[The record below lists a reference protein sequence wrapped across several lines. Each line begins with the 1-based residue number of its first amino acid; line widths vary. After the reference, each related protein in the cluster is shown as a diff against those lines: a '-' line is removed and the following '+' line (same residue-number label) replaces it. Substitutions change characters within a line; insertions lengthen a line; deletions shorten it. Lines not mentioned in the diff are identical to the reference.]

1 VENEFP
7 RMYQVLKTHLPE
19 QKTEHQLRVKLDNVS
34 QQKDF
39 MEKVH
44 SRLTA
49 YLKEHLKNSL
59 IKLEVEV
66 VEELSNQ
73 QLVYTTTDKYN
84 YLAEKNELL
93 HKLKQN
99 FNLDFE

>member
-1 VENEFP
+1 
-7 RMYQVLKTHLPE
+7 MYQVLKTHLPE
-19 QKTEHQLRVKLDNVS
+19 KKSEHQLRVRLDNVS

-49 YLKEHLKNSL
+49 YLKKQLKNSSIVL
-59 IKLEVEV
+59 DVEV

-73 QLVYTTTDKYN
+73 QLVYTAADKYN

>member
-1 VENEFP
+1 
-7 RMYQVLKTHLPE
+7 MYQVLKTHLPE
-19 QKTEHQLRVKLDNVS
+19 QKAEHQLRVKLDNVS

-49 YLKEHLKNSL
+49 YLKEQLKNSL

-73 QLVYTTTDKYN
+73 QLVYTATDKYN

>member
-1 VENEFP
+1 
-7 RMYQVLKTHLPE
+7 
-19 QKTEHQLRVKLDNVS
+19 
-34 QQKDF
+34 

-44 SRLTA
+44 SRLAA

-59 IKLEVEV
+59 IMLDVEV

-93 HKLKQN
+93 NKLKQN